1 MQFQDPQ
8 TIRKMRPFWRA
19 GKIANARMNTGQIAS
34 PICKIRPKF
43 FPEVFAIPS
52 PKYFIHEIASL
63 QASDLIGG
71 RIPRMCDK
79 FVHLA
84 APRVAGRK
92 IYAPAERMPTT
103 AHLFSAHPLA
113 TILHQPASKFAER
126 YGRLRRPARAA
137 PCPSFWLVFTPSG
150 PLCGMLSG
158 LVTLSSFLKSSA
170 NAQKPL
176 PVTQ

>member
-52 PKYFIHEIASL
+52 PRCFIHEIASL
-63 QASDLIGG
+63 QASDLISA
-71 RIPRMCDK
+71 RIPRKCDK
-79 FVHLA
+79 FVHLS
-84 APRVAGRK
+84 APGSQGGRFT
-92 IYAPAERMPTT
+92 PGGRMPTT

-170 NAQKPL
+170 NAQKTL